1 MAQGALKKTKTTTAT
16 TKRGGLSAA
25 RTKPGVRQ
33 IAPKKA
39 GLVKAH
45 KLTKKLTSGLVTKTE
60 RSLAS
65 KAGHLEMLAGGK
77 KDRLEKEKKKA
88 LANAKK

>member
-1 MAQGALKKTKTTTAT
+1 MAQGALKKIKPSTGG

-25 RTKPGVRQ
+25 RTRPGVRQ

-39 GLVKAH
+39 GLVKTA

-65 KAGHLEMLAGGK
+65 KAGHLELLAGGK
-77 KDRLEKEKKKA
+77 KDRLEKERKAAAAAGKK
-88 LANAKK
+88 